1 MGDFMFY
8 LLFFILTAIT
18 FIIVPFN
25 KIDIKIIKIKKYI
38 FPITILIFLIL
49 LVSFSE
55 TSFKSAHSGFMLW
68 ANNVLPALLPFF
80 ICIELI
86 KATNFMEA
94 LGKFLEPI
102 MKPIFKVPGCG
113 AFAIVMGMSSGY
125 PVGAKIVSDLRENDC
140 CTKTEG
146 ERLLAFTNTSGPLFI
161 IGSVGVGMFGDSKI
175 GLLLLL
181 THFAAS
187 ISVGILFR
195 FYNTKDKE
203 IIHNDY
209 ISKNK
214 KAFKFSLLGEL
225 MSNAIKNSITTLLL
239 ICGYMIFFSVLTNI
253 FSNTNISFYLSKI
266 IDSFLHILGFSK
278 EMSLPIIN
286 GTMEVTGGISELS
299 LLKNIDYIE
308 LLPCVAF
315 VLGFGGFSV
324 CMQVNSIIAS
334 TDLSIKPYILG
345 KFLQGI
351 ISSILTFLMIKFTN
365 FLDIEVLE
373 VMNYSSS
380 TVVESSNILL
390 TSITSIILFCI
401 LANQLF
407 KIIQNKKDIA

>member
-1 MGDFMFY
+1 MFY
-8 LLFFILTAIT
+8 LSFFIFTSIL
-18 FIIVPFN
+18 FIIVPFS

-38 FPITILIFLIL
+38 FPITIVIFLIL

-55 TSFKSAHSGFMLW
+55 SSFKSAHTGFMLW

-94 LGKFLEPI
+94 LGKLLEPI

-125 PVGAKIVSDLRENDC
+125 PVGAKIVSDLRENNS

-181 THFAAS
+181 THFIAS
-187 ISVGILFR
+187 ILVGILFR
-195 FYNTKDKE
+195 FHNAKNEE
-203 IIHNDY
+203 IIRNNY

-214 KAFKFSLLGEL
+214 KAFKISMLGEL

-253 FSNTNISFYLSKI
+253 LSNTNISFYLSKTI
-266 IDSFLHILGFSK
+266 EYFLSILGFTA

-286 GTMEVTGGISELS
+286 GIMEVTGGISELS
-299 LLKNIDYIE
+299 LLKNVDYIE

-315 VLGFGGFSV
+315 ILGFGGFSV
-324 CMQVNSIIAS
+324 CMQVNSIIS
-334 TDLSIKPYILG
+334 NTDLSIKPYILG
-345 KFLQGI
+345 KSLQGI
-351 ISSILTFLMIKFTN
+351 ISSILTFLIIKFTN
-365 FLDIEVLE
+365 FLDIEALE
-373 VMNYSSS
+373 VISYNSSS
-380 TVVESSNILL
+380 LVQSSNILM
-390 TSITSIILFCI
+390 TGITSLILICI
-401 LANQLF
+401 FINQIL
-407 KIIQNKKDIA
+407 KILKTKKDIV